1 MIINISHNNKVL
13 ISKEVIFPDNK
24 DALTWMIEAFQEHFN
39 LDISKYSLSK
49 LKQRTNS
56 ITIELEKVDLQIW
69 RDWRLNQL
77 GI

>member
-1 MIINISHNNKVL
+1 MLINISHNNKVL

-24 DALTWMIEAFQEHFN
+24 DALTWMIEAFKEHFN
-39 LDISKYSLSK
+39 LDISKYSLNK
-49 LKQRTNS
+49 LKQRPNS
-56 ITIELEKVDLQIW
+56 ITIELEKEDLQIW